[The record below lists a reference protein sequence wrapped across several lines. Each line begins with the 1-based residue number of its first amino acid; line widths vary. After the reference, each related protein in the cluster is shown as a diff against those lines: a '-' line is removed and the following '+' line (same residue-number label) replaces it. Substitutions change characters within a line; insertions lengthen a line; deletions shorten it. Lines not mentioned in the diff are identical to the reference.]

1 MYLDRQDI
9 RAGAGHRIICGFDGT
24 TLTPELKDLLR
35 EVRPLGLVL
44 FARNITSAMQV
55 AEFNR
60 ELKAFRRDEPLLLCV
75 DQEGGRVA
83 RVKAPAT
90 VWPPMRL
97 LGQRGDPKL
106 AQQLGAALAAEMRA
120 LNFDVDFAPVLD
132 VDTNPKNPI
141 IGDRAIADD
150 PSVVARLGAAFV
162 TGMQGAGVAA
172 CAKHFPGHGD
182 TEVDSHLSL
191 PTVDHAL
198 GRLRDTEWPPF
209 AASIAAGVSSI
220 MTAHVVVQAI
230 DPQLPA
236 TLSRACLQKHLRQEL
251 NFRGIIVSDDIEMKA
266 LADHYGPVEIGEQ
279 GLSAGIDVFLAC
291 HAPETTLSLYR
302 SLVHAAESQQVPGE
316 AWHATGA
323 RLTRWRDQYY
333 QPPVGPE
340 AFVRAVGCAEHEA
353 LAHALQHPAPA

>member
-35 EVRPLGLVL
+35 EVRPLGLIL
-44 FARNITSAMQV
+44 FARNIPSAAEV

-90 VWPPMRL
+90 LWPPMRT
-97 LGQRGDPKL
+97 LGERDDPKL
-106 AQQLGAALAAEMRA
+106 AQQLGAALAREMRA

-132 VDTNPKNPI
+132 VDTNPQNPI
-141 IGDRAIADD
+141 IGDRAIASH

-162 TGMQGAGVAA
+162 RGMQGAGVAA

-182 TEVDSHLSL
+182 TDVDSHLSL
-191 PTVDHAL
+191 PTVDHGL
-198 GRLRDTEWPPF
+198 SRLRDTEWPPF

-230 DPQLPA
+230 DATRPA
-236 TLSRACLQKHLRQEL
+236 TLSHACLQKHLRQEL
-251 NFRGIIVSDDIEMKA
+251 KFEGIIVSDDIEMKA
-266 LADHYGPVEIGEQ
+266 LADNFGPAEIGEQ
-279 GLSAGIDVFLAC
+279 GLAAGIDVFLAC
-291 HAPETTLSLYR
+291 HAPTTTLALYR
-302 SLVHAAESQQVPGE
+302 SLVHAAEAQLVRGE
-316 AWHATGA
+316 SWHATGH
-323 RLTRWRDQYY
+323 RLARWREQYY
-333 QPPVGPE
+333 RPPVGVE
-340 AFVRAVGCAEHEA
+340 AFAQTVGCAKHAA
-353 LAHALQHPAPA
+353 LAHALQHPLQS